1 MSRTFGSL
9 TAADL
14 GMPFKHGRV
23 EGVLTSLRHFVDH
36 NKVQRTI
43 AFVQVPPPPGPDQ
56 RIFHR
61 EVPALSSETIGGAS

>member
-1 MSRTFGSL
+1 MSRRFGEL

-14 GMPFKHGRV
+14 GKPFKHGRV
-23 EGVLTSLRHFVDH
+23 EGVLSSLRHFVDH
-36 NKVQRTI
+36 EKVQRTI

-61 EVPALSSETIGGAS
+61 EVPALSSDVIGGES